1 MRIIFTFL
9 SIFFISALGTAQ
21 VQTGTFVVSPNPFEE
36 NQQITVTVSGV
47 NPATWGVTDLYLWSW
62 FFDLNGTQ
70 VSNGFP
76 ANGTW
81 NNSNEAMKMTNNG
94 NGTFSFTFTPT
105 VHFNSTNIGRIGML
119 AKAKDGTGDKK
130 TQDVLFNVGAFQFTL
145 TSPTNTTTVLNSGQ
159 TLNIAGTASLAAN
172 FELKANGSVINTQ
185 NNITNYTFTTAG
197 LTQNTSFELKAT
209 ATADPTKIVTKTFDV
224 VVAPTVTEVPLP
236 AGLQDGINV
245 DMSNPANPKVTLV
258 LFAPNKSFVH
268 VVGSFN
274 NWQIDNNYLMNK
286 DSAQNRF
293 WIELT
298 GLAAQTDHT
307 YQYLVDATIRVADP
321 YSEVVLNEFDDPF
334 IDAVTYPNLPAYPV
348 GLTQFPVTLL
358 RFGDPAFQWTDGAY
372 VKPAQTDLIIYELLI
387 RDFDS
392 RHSFDAVRE
401 KLQYFKDL
409 GVNAIE
415 LMPVSE
421 FDGNISWGYNPG
433 FHMALDKYYGTKDA
447 LKRLVNDAH
456 NLGIAIILDVVYNH
470 ATGQNPY
477 FRLWN
482 QCGGDFNCKASV
494 ENPIFNMDDPN
505 TTFSF
510 FNDINHVS
518 TATQAYVDRM
528 NRYWIDEFK
537 VDGYRFDFTKGFTN
551 TVGDG
556 GAFDGSRIGILRR
569 MNAALKSVHPD
580 AYVILEHFAPSN
592 EEDILEDP
600 HTFGGFTGTF
610 TGMMLWGNHN
620 FNYGETLM
628 GFNDNDANF
637 SGISWKNRNFERGH
651 LVGYSESHDEERQM
665 FRAENFGNSFNA
677 SHDVKNQNIALQRM
691 GAMGAVLFTIPGPKM
706 LWQFGE
712 LGYDFSINTCPDLTV
727 NNNCRVDPKPI
738 KQEYAADA
746 DRAQVYKNWA
756 EVLFFRNNLPIFNTA
771 NFTVEAGFTNGI
783 KKIFLVDD
791 AVSNTATEL
800 KYLTV
805 VANFDVVAQSTQPF
819 FQETGDWFDFANNN
833 ATLNVTDANMSITLQ
848 PGEYRIYGNIAGPVP
863 PVVKPEETLLSLED
877 FDSGF
882 TPAIK
887 MYPNPASQA
896 FSFSE
901 DVDRVTIFDITG
913 RQLLQRNELRARQQL
928 EVSGLRPGVYLV
940 KFEIN
945 GRIDTKKLIKQ

>member
-1 MRIIFTFL
+1 MKNLYRLFFFL
-9 SIFFISALGTAQ
+9 MCLFGLVAQ
-21 VQTGTFVVSPNPFEE
+21 AQNASLTITPTPFEE
-36 NQQITVTVSGV
+36 NQQVTVTLSGLDPV
-47 NPATWGVTDLYLWSW
+47 ATWGVTDVYLWMWS
-62 FFDLNGTQ
+62 FDLNDANILDSPT
-70 VSNGFP
+70 NGVW
-76 ANGTW
+76 T
-81 NNSNEAMKMTNNG
+81 NSNEAQRMTNNG

-105 VHFNSTNIGRIGML
+105 TLYQRTGIGRIGIL
-119 AKAKDGTGDKK
+119 AKAKDGSNGKQTADF
-130 TQDVLFNVGAFQFTL
+130 LFEVGAFQL
-145 TSPTNTTTVLNSGQ
+145 SRSSPASSPTVINSGGSVSVQATTTLP
-159 TLNIAGTASLAAN
+159 AN
-172 FELKANGSVINTQ
+172 FVLLADGSSINTQ
-185 NNITNYTFTTAG
+185 NSTSNYSFSVSP
-197 LTQNTSFELKAT
+197 TQNTSYELRAT
-209 ATADPTKIVTKTFDV
+209 EPVEGTVLSSFFDV
-224 VVAPTVTEVPLP
+224 VISPTVPEVPLP
-236 AGLQDGINV
+236 AGLQDGINL
-245 DMSNPANPKVTLV
+245 DLTNPANPKVTLV

-268 VVGSFN
+268 VIGSFN
-274 NWQIDNNYLMNK
+274 NWQIDNNFLMNK

-298 GLAAQTDHT
+298 GLAAQTDYT
-307 YQYLVDATIRVADP
+307 YQYLVDASIRVADP

-334 IDAVTYPNLPAYPV
+334 IDAITYPNLPAYPV
-348 GLTQFPVTLL
+348 GQTQFPVTLL
-358 RFGDPAFQWTDGAY
+358 RFGDPEFVWTDTSY

-421 FDGNISWGYNPG
+421 FDGNISWGFNPG

-456 NLGIAIILDVVYNH
+456 NMGIAIILDVVYNH

-494 ENPIFNMDDPN
+494 ENPFFNVDDPN

-510 FNDINHVS
+510 FNDMDHVS

-528 NRYWIDEFK
+528 NRYWIEAFK

-580 AYVILEHFAPSN
+580 AYVILEHFAPNS
-592 EEDILEDP
+592 EEDVLEDN
-600 HTFGGFTGTF
+600 FSNSFGFTGNF
-610 TGMMLWGNHN
+610 SGMMLWGNHN
-620 FNYGETLM
+620 FNYGETVL

-637 SGISWKNRNFERGH
+637 SGISWKNRGWEKAH

-665 FRAENFGNSFNA
+665 WRAANFGNSFNA
-677 SHDVKNQNIALQRM
+677 AHDVKNQSIALQRM
-691 GAMGAVLFTIPGPKM
+691 ATMGAVLFTIPGPKM

-712 LGYDFSINTCPDLTV
+712 LGYDFSINTCPDLSI

-738 KQEYAADA
+738 RLDYAEDPE
-746 DRAQVYKNWA
+746 RAQVYKDWA
-756 EVLFFRNNLPIFNTA
+756 KVLFFRNNLPIFKTS

-791 AVSNTATEL
+791 AVTNTASEL

-805 VANFDVVAQSTQPF
+805 VANFDVVTQTTQPF
-819 FQETGDWFDFANNN
+819 FQETGDWFDYANNN
-833 ATLNVTDANMSITLQ
+833 ALLNVTNTAMSITLQ
-848 PGEYRIYGNIAGPVP
+848 PGEYRIYGNIAGPIP
-863 PVVKPEETLLSLED
+863 PVVNPTLS
-877 FDSGF
+877 FDDIEASNIF
-882 TPAIK
+882 SIK
-887 MYPNPASQA
+887 MYPNPASDA
-896 FSFSE
+896 VSFSQ
-901 DVDRVTIFDITG
+901 DVARVSVFDITG
-913 RQLLQRNELRARQQL
+913 RRILQTSELRTNQSL

-940 KFEIN
+940 KFEVN
-945 GRIDTKKLIKQ
+945 GRTETKKLIKR

>member
-1 MRIIFTFL
+1 MKNLYQLLFFL
-9 SIFFISALGTAQ
+9 MFPLGLWAQ
-21 VQTGTFVVSPNPFEE
+21 QQNATLTVVPTPFEE
-36 NQQITVTVSGV
+36 NQQITVTFSGI
-47 NPATWGVTDLYLWSW
+47 NPATWGVTDVYLWAWS
-62 FFDLNGTQ
+62 FDLNDTN
-70 VSNGFP
+70 SLDSPTNGVW
-76 ANGTW
+76 T
-81 NNSNEAMKMTNNG
+81 NSNEAQKMTANG
-94 NGTFSFTFTPT
+94 DGTFSFTFVPT
-105 VHFNSTNIGRIGML
+105 TLHERTGIGRLGFL

-130 TQDVLFNVGAFQFTL
+130 TQDFLVEVGAFQVNR
-145 TSPTNTTTVLNSGQ
+145 TSPTSSPVVINSGQ
-159 TLNIAGTASLAAN
+159 SVSVTATATLPAN
-172 FELKANGSVINTQ
+172 FVLLANGSPVNTQ
-185 NNITNYTFTTAG
+185 NNITNYNFSVSP
-197 LTQNTSFELKAT
+197 TQNTSYELRAT
-209 ATADPTKIVTKTFDV
+209 EPVEGTIVSSLFDV
-224 VVAPTVTEVPLP
+224 VIAPTVTEAALP

-268 VVGSFN
+268 VIGSFN

-358 RFGDPAFQWTDGAY
+358 RFGDPAFQWTDGSY
-372 VKPAQTDLIIYELLI
+372 VKPAQTDLIIYELLV

-401 KLQYFKDL
+401 KLQYFKEL

-421 FDGNISWGYNPG
+421 YDGNISWGYNPG

-456 NLGIAIILDVVYNH
+456 NLGIAIILDVAYNH

-482 QCGGDFNCKASV
+482 QCGGDFNCKAST
-494 ENPIFNMDDPN
+494 ENPFFNVDDPN
-505 TTFSF
+505 TVFSF
-510 FNDINHVS
+510 FNDLNHVS

-551 TVGDG
+551 TPGDG

-600 HTFGGFTGTF
+600 HSFSGFTGTF
-610 TGMMLWGNHN
+610 SGMMLWGNHN
-620 FNYGETLM
+620 FNYGETVM

-665 FRAENFGNSFNA
+665 FRAENFGNSVNA
-677 SHDVKNQNIALQRM
+677 SHDVKNQSIALQRM

-706 LWQFGE
+706 LWQYGE
-712 LGYDFSINTCPDLTV
+712 LGYDFSINTCPDLSI

-738 KQEYAADA
+738 RQEYASDL
-746 DRAQVYKNWA
+746 DRTQVYKDWA
-756 EVLFFRNNLPIFNTA
+756 EVLFFRNNLPIFKTA

-863 PVVKPEETLLSLED
+863 PDVDPNITLSLED
-877 FDSGF
+877 FENGL
-882 TPAIK
+882 TPTVK
-887 MYPNPASQA
+887 MYPNPASQI

-901 DVDRVTIFDITG
+901 AVDRVTVFDITG
-913 RQLLQRNELRARQQL
+913 RQVLERDDVRANQAV

-940 KFEIN
+940 KFEVN
-945 GRIDTKKLIKQ
+945 GRTDTKKLIKQ